1 MGICLNSKM
10 PFDNYAKMAAS
21 AYFVDKSLLLQELIP
36 IVEDPMAVLQGND
49 LSRGGDIRYVCITRP
64 RRFGKTVMAHM
75 IASFFGK
82 NTKSRELFANLAIG
96 SHPRFDAHAGRHN
109 VIFLSLNEMP
119 RNCRS
124 YERFIDRVQ
133 DRLLYDLKE
142 SFPDVPVTDDIPV
155 WDAMRLIYEQNEDAR
170 FIFVLDEW
178 DFIFH
183 RNFITE
189 QDRID
194 YVTFL
199 SNLLKDQPYVEMAYM
214 TGILPIAKYSS
225 GSELNMFC
233 EYTMANEEK
242 FSDCFG
248 FTEEEVDRLYAIYER
263 QIKGAR
269 SCAAQGSGKT
279 DICRKTSCRE
289 EETGSA
295 DREKNVL
302 KKQRVTREGLR
313 IWYDGYHT
321 KAGIRVYNPRSVVY
335 ALSNNNLGSYW
346 TSSGP
351 YDEIFFYTE
360 KNIDAVRDDLALMIA
375 GTPVRANVREYAAS
389 SMELVT
395 RDEIFSAM
403 VVYGFLNYDD
413 GFISIP
419 NRELMDKFEDMVK
432 KEKSLGY
439 IHRLAASSQRMLF
452 ATLQGD
458 TGTMETI
465 LSYVHDTESP
475 LLMYS
480 HETELSVVV
489 NLAYLSARDT
499 YRVERED
506 KAGTGFV
513 DFIFY
518 PRRPS
523 DDCIIL
529 ELKVDDTPRNAIR
542 QIKEKKYALAFKGKT
557 AESAPYTGR
566 ILAVGI
572 GYSKKDKVHHCLV
585 EELPD

>member
-225 GSELNMFC
+225 GS
-233 EYTMANEEK
+233 A
-242 FSDCFG
+242 
-248 FTEEEVDRLYAIYER
+248 
-263 QIKGAR
+263 
-269 SCAAQGSGKT
+269 
-279 DICRKTSCRE
+279 
-289 EETGSA
+289 
-295 DREKNVL
+295 
-302 KKQRVTREGLR
+302 
-313 IWYDGYHT
+313 
-321 KAGIRVYNPRSVVY
+321 
-335 ALSNNNLGSYW
+335 
-346 TSSGP
+346 TSS
-351 YDEIFFYTE
+351 
-360 KNIDAVRDDLALMIA
+360 
-375 GTPVRANVREYAAS
+375 
-389 SMELVT
+389 
-395 RDEIFSAM
+395 
-403 VVYGFLNYDD
+403 
-413 GFISIP
+413 
-419 NRELMDKFEDMVK
+419 
-432 KEKSLGY
+432 
-439 IHRLAASSQRMLF
+439 
-452 ATLQGD
+452 
-458 TGTMETI
+458 
-465 LSYVHDTESP
+465 
-475 LLMYS
+475 
-480 HETELSVVV
+480 
-489 NLAYLSARDT
+489 AR
-499 YRVERED
+499 
-506 KAGTGFV
+506 
-513 DFIFY
+513 
-518 PRRPS
+518 
-523 DDCIIL
+523 
-529 ELKVDDTPRNAIR
+529 
-542 QIKEKKYALAFKGKT
+542 
-557 AESAPYTGR
+557 
-566 ILAVGI
+566 
-572 GYSKKDKVHHCLV
+572 CL
-585 EELPD
+585 